1 MGKAHHKLCIMHSA
15 FCIKKDG
22 VFMEKYNLLVAGGGF
37 TGVAAAISAARK
49 GLKVLLVEKSGCLG
63 GAMSNNLI
71 FPFMPYWTQDPETN
85 KTKYLSRGFF
95 EELRL
100 RHMENV
106 WKDHVKH
113 FNSEYMKF
121 LLDEMTDEANVDV
134 LFHSCIFDVKKEG
147 RNIESVTVASK
158 SGKFELQADF
168 YIDATGD
175 GDLFCFA
182 GCDYQL
188 GRDDDGF
195 CQPMTTCFR
204 VGGVD
209 VDLFKEERA
218 NLQNLYLEKQKSGE
232 ITNPRENILCFFGT
246 GNDVV
251 HFNTTRVIKLDPTNP
266 FELSKAE
273 KIARR
278 QIDEMMRFL
287 KENSKAFE
295 ESTVLSV
302 AGEIGV
308 RESRKLKGEY
318 ILTADDLIACT
329 MFDDSIALGN
339 YDIDIHNPAGTGT
352 SHRYFEKGEFY
363 SIPYRSL
370 LPKEFDNLLV
380 AGRCASAT
388 HEAQASIRI
397 MPICCCMGE
406 AAGVA
411 CAVAVNSG
419 KNLHNVDIKKV
430 QSALR
435 ENGAAI
441 FTEDVTSQ

>member
-1 MGKAHHKLCIMHSA
+1 
-15 FCIKKDG
+15 
-22 VFMEKYNLLVAGGGF
+22 MEKYNLLVAGGGL

-49 GLKVLLVEKSGCLG
+49 GLRVLLVEKSGCLG

-71 FPFMPYWTQDPETN
+71 FPFMPYWTIDPEN
-85 KTKYLSRGFF
+85 GKRKYLSRGFF

-100 RHMENV
+100 RHRQNV
-106 WKDHVKH
+106 WKDHEKH
-113 FNSEYMKF
+113 FNTEYMKR
-121 LLDEMTDEANVDV
+121 LLDEMTDEAGVDV
-134 LFHSCIFDVKKEG
+134 LFHSSVYGVKKEG
-147 RNIESVTVASK
+147 RKIKSVNIATK
-158 SGKFELQADF
+158 SGNLEAEASFF
-168 YIDATGD
+168 IDATGD

-182 GCDYQL
+182 GCDFQL
-188 GRDDDGF
+188 GRESDGF

-209 VDLFKEERA
+209 VDLFKEERQE
-218 NLQNLYLEKQKSGE
+218 LQQLYLDEQKSGA

-278 QIDEMMRFL
+278 QIDEMMHFL
-287 KENSKAFE
+287 KKHSKAFKD
-295 ESTVLSV
+295 STVIYV
-302 AGEIGV
+302 ANEIGV

-318 ILTADDLIACT
+318 VLTADDLIDCT
-329 MFDDSIALGN
+329 MFDDTIALGN

-352 SHRYFEKGEFY
+352 SHRYFGSGEFY

-397 MPICCCMGE
+397 IPICCCMGE

-411 CAVAVNSG
+411 CAVAFNSG
-419 KNLHNVDIKKV
+419 ENAHTVDIKEV

-435 ENGAAI
+435 ENGAVI
-441 FTEDVTSQ
+441 FTEDVTSQQGEKYV